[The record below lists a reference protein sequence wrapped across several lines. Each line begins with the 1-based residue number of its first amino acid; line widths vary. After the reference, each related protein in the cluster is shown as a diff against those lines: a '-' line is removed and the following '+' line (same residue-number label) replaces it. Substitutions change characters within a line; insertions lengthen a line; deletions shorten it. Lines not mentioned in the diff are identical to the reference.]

1 MQVTLY
7 SKPSCHLCSD
17 LKADLLPL
25 QAEFGFAL
33 LERNIEEDAE
43 DFARFRYLIPVLDIA
58 GGELLYPPHT
68 SYTVRRA
75 LEVAKKNAN
84 RLQTDA

>member
-7 SKPSCHLCSD
+7 SKPNCHLCTELKVD
-17 LKADLLPL
+17 LTAL
-25 QAEFGFAL
+25 QAEIGFEL
-33 LERNIEEDAE
+33 IERNIEEDAQ

-68 SYTVRRA
+68 WHKLHRA
-75 LEVAKKNAN
+75 LELAQKNAN
-84 RLQTDA
+84 KLY

>member
-17 LKADLLPL
+17 LKVELMIL
-25 QAEFGFAL
+25 QAELGFAL

-68 SYTVRRA
+68 VDKVRRA
-75 LEVAKKNAN
+75 LEVAQKNAN
-84 RLQTDA
+84 KF

>member
-7 SKPSCHLCSD
+7 SKPNCHLCTELKVD
-17 LKADLLPL
+17 LAAL
-25 QAEFGFAL
+25 QKEISFEL
-33 LERNIEEDAE
+33 VERNIEENAD

-68 SYTVRRA
+68 WRHVHRA
-75 LEVAKKNAN
+75 LEVAQKKCK
-84 RLQTDA
+84 